1 MNSKSFRNRLK
12 SVRNTPA
19 GIALFYAALA
29 ALWIVLSGYL
39 VTFTVADPLLQS
51 RIELAKGLAFVAV
64 TSGLLYLLL
73 DHWHASHTVQP
84 ANLQTDHHAPPGII
98 RLVLIFIALILLVP
112 LLDLAIYE
120 LNVPEIEKHTFDN
133 LNSIAK
139 LKSEEIENWLDERNG
154 DAQVLADNTGFA
166 RQVEQFLPHQ
176 QHDGLPRHILD
187 QFKSLQANYGY
198 DSILLLD
205 NDGHLLASVGQDVHR
220 PPRHLLRQAQ
230 SSRQVQLGDLYRDE
244 AGRINLDWIVPVI
257 VADRHGKHA
266 VAAVV
271 LRVLPEKFLYHLIQA
286 WPTASRSGET
296 LLVKREGGS
305 ILHLSPLRRETGAA
319 LTLKMHDPLLPAA
332 TAIRENK
339 PGKAAGT
346 DYRHKQVLSVYRPV
360 AGTDWHLI
368 AKIDRDEVMI
378 PLWNM
383 LYWISLI
390 AFIAVGL
397 IAGVLLLYHR
407 QMQRSHQLALRAI
420 AAEAT
425 KESELRY
432 RTLVETIPDMVWL
445 KNAEGIYLGCNPAFE
460 RLYGARE
467 ADLIGKSDYDFA
479 DKELADTFREHD
491 LQAMAA
497 DKSSIDEEWLTFAGN
512 GYRGLFETI
521 KTPMKDANGKLVGV
535 LGIARDI
542 TKRKHAEESILKLSQ
557 AVEQSPSSIVITDL
571 DANIEYANAAFARE
585 SGYSLDEVIG
595 SNPRLLHSGKTP
607 KATYTDMWAHLSNGR
622 PWEGEFINRRKDGS
636 EYIESALISP
646 VFQPD
651 GRMTHYLA
659 VKENITERKLA
670 EAELQASKQQ
680 LDAALDSMSDA
691 VFITDNDGRI
701 VQFNQACAA
710 FHKFESRENCPKSL
724 DGYYR
729 ILEKY
734 SPDGEL
740 LPMAQWAVPRALRG
754 ESATNAEFTL
764 KRKDSGET
772 WIGSYNYAPIRD
784 RNGMV
789 VGSVVAARDITERK
803 AAEAKIKRLTQ
814 LYATLSQCNQAIVR
828 STSAEELFAQVCHD
842 AVRYGGMKMAWI
854 GMVNE
859 SDKQV
864 RPVAAYGDITE
875 LLDGI
880 HISVDG
886 NEAAGRGPVGIAI
899 RENRPYWCQDYELD
913 SNLEPWRDRGMQF
926 GVKSL
931 AALPLRL
938 NGTPVGNIN
947 LYSGMVN
954 AFDEEACELLTEMAT
969 DISFALD
976 NFERE
981 AERNRAEALL
991 KKNEALLSEVGRIAM
1006 VGGWEFDPR
1015 TGEGTWTQE
1024 VARIHDMAPE
1034 AHTSRDIGLGFYQG
1048 RSRQK
1053 IEAAMAAAI
1062 ADGTPYDLEL
1072 EMLTAKGNHKWVRT
1086 IAVADKEGDQVVRL
1100 RGTFQDITRLK
1111 QAQQEILFKNI
1122 ILQTQQE
1129 TTLDAILTVDENGRI
1144 ISHNQQ
1150 FVDMWSAATDLVDKG
1165 DDAPL
1170 LQSVV
1175 DECLDPQA
1183 FLDRVNY
1190 LYEHHDEK
1198 SREEIF
1204 LKDGRILDRYSA
1216 PLIGDDG
1223 HYYGRIWYFR
1233 DITES
1238 KKAAQELADSEQRFR
1253 GLVEQ
1258 SLAGIYIIQDNRL
1271 IYANPRAAD
1280 ILGLNSADDLIQR
1293 DPLSFVAEAD
1303 RSKVAEAMRKLFERE
1318 QDRIALEFTALFKDG
1333 HEIAIGANASF
1344 AIYHGKPAIIGLI
1357 QDISEKKHA
1366 EERIQNYVVQLKA
1379 TFMSTVQLATSLSE
1393 MRDPYTA
1400 GHERRVSEIAV
1411 AIATE
1416 MGMDEQRLE
1425 GIKVAGFLHDIGK
1438 ISIPSEILVKPGRLN
1453 ATEYALVQGHAQASY
1468 EVLKHVEFPWPVA
1481 TIALQHHERIDGS
1494 GYPNGLKGDGMLLE
1508 SRIMA
1513 VADVV
1518 EAMASHRPYRPGLGI
1533 DKALAELERG
1543 RGTAYDADVVDTC
1556 LRLFREQ
1563 GFDLPPY

>member
-1 MNSKSFRNRLK
+1 MNSMSFRNRLK

-39 VTFTVADPLLQS
+39 VTITVADPLLQS

-64 TSGLLYLLL
+64 TSGLLFLLL
-73 DHWHASHTVQP
+73 NHWRESQAVQP
-84 ANLQTDHHAPPGII
+84 ATVLTEPPVPPKLI
-98 RLVLIFIALILLVP
+98 RLVLIFIALVLLVP
-112 LLDLAIYE
+112 LIAGVVYE
-120 LNVPEIEKHTFDN
+120 LNVPEIETQTFNN
-133 LNSIAK
+133 LNSITQ
-139 LKSEEIENWLDERNG
+139 LKTEEIKNWLNERHS
-154 DAQVLADNTGFA
+154 DAQLLVANAGFT
-166 RQVEQFLPHQ
+166 REVELFLLSQ
-176 QHDGLPRHILD
+176 QHDAGLLMAINAQLAAF
-187 QFKSLQANYGY
+187 QTVNAF
-198 DSILLLD
+198 DSIMLLD
-205 NDGHLLASVGQDVHR
+205 TKGRLITS
-220 PPRHLLRQAQ
+220 
-230 SSRQVQLGDLYRDE
+230 LGKNAGISEPIRNLMLESLDSKQIERSNLYRDE
-244 AGRINLDWIVPVI
+244 SGSVHLDWIVPLF
-257 VADRHGKHA
+257 ASDRHGKRP
-266 VAAVV
+266 VALVI
-271 LRVLPEKFLYHLIQA
+271 LRTMPKKFLYPLIQN
-286 WPTASRSGET
+286 WPMANSSGET
-296 LLVKREGGS
+296 LLVRREGES
-305 ILHLSPLRRETGAA
+305 ILHLSPLRRHPDAA
-319 LTLKMHDPLLPAA
+319 LSYVMHDPLLPAA
-332 TAIRENK
+332 IAIRENK
-339 PGKAAGT
+339 PGILAGS
-346 DYRHKQVLSVYRPV
+346 DYRDRRVLAAYRPV
-360 AGTDWHLI
+360 PGTDWYLI
-368 AKIDRDEVMI
+368 AKIDRDEVML
-378 PLWNM
+378 PFWNM
-383 LYWISLI
+383 LFWISVI
-390 AFIAVGL
+390 AFVAVGFIAV
-397 IAGVLLLYHR
+397 VLLLYHR
-407 QMQRSHQLALRAI
+407 QMQRSYQLALLASSVEAI
-420 AAEAT
+420 RER
-425 KESELRY
+425 ELRY
-432 RTLVETIPDMVWL
+432 RTLVETIPDLVWL
-445 KNAEGIYLGCNPAFE
+445 KDEKGVYLSCNPVFE
-460 RLYGARE
+460 QLYGARE
-467 ADLIGKSDYDFA
+467 ADIIGKSDYDFA
-479 DKELADTFREHD
+479 DRERADSFREHD

-497 DKSSIDEEWLTFAGN
+497 DKPSINEEWLTFAGN

-521 KTPMKDANGKLVGV
+521 KTPMKDANGKLIGV
-535 LGIARDI
+535 LGISRDI
-542 TKRKHAEESILKLSQ
+542 TKRKLAEESLRKLSQ
-557 AVEQSPSSIVITDL
+557 AVEQSPSTIVITDL
-571 DANIEYANAAFARE
+571 EAKIEYANAAFVKE
-585 SGYSLDEVIG
+585 SGYSLEEAIG
-595 SNPRLLHSGKTP
+595 KNPKLLHSGKTP
-607 KATYTDMWAHLSNGR
+607 KSTYDDMWAHLTNGK

-659 VKENITERKLA
+659 VKENVTERKLA
-670 EAELQASKQQ
+670 EAELRASKQQ

-691 VFITDNDGRI
+691 VFITDSDGRI

-710 FHKFESRENCPKSL
+710 FHKFKSRENCPKSL

-754 ESATNAEFTL
+754 ESETNAEFTL

-789 VGSVVAARDITERK
+789 VGSVVAARDITQRK
-803 AAEAKIKRLTQ
+803 AAEAKIRRLTQ

-842 AVRYGGMKMAWI
+842 AVRFGGMKMVWV

-899 RENRPYWCQDYELD
+899 RENRPYWCQDYEQD

-947 LYSGMVN
+947 FYSGMVN

-976 NFERE
+976 NFDLE
-981 AERNRAEALL
+981 AKRNKAETLL

-1015 TGEGTWTQE
+1015 MGKGTWTPE
-1024 VARIHDMAPE
+1024 VARIHDMDPE
-1034 AHTSRDIGLGFYQG
+1034 ERISRDIGLGFYQG
-1048 RSRQK
+1048 ESRQK
-1053 IEAAMAAAI
+1053 IEAAIAAAI

-1072 EMLTAKGNHKWVRT
+1072 EIITAKGNHKWVRT
-1086 IAVADKEGDQVVRL
+1086 IAFADKEGGQVVRL
-1100 RGTFQDITRLK
+1100 RGTFQDITKLK

-1129 TTLDAILTVDENGRI
+1129 TTLDAILTVDDNGRI

-1150 FVDMWSAATDLVDKG
+1150 FVDMWSAAADLVDKG

-1198 SREEIF
+1198 SREEIS

-1238 KKAAQELADSEQRFR
+1238 RKAAQELADSEQRLCESACCRDSWPEFR
-1253 GLVEQ
+1253 RRPDP
-1258 SLAGIYIIQDNRL
+1258 AGSIIFCRRNR
-1271 IYANPRAAD
+1271 
-1280 ILGLNSADDLIQR
+1280 SQ
-1293 DPLSFVAEAD
+1293 
-1303 RSKVAEAMRKLFERE
+1303 
-1318 QDRIALEFTALFKDG
+1318 
-1333 HEIAIGANASF
+1333 
-1344 AIYHGKPAIIGLI
+1344 
-1357 QDISEKKHA
+1357 
-1366 EERIQNYVVQLKA
+1366 
-1379 TFMSTVQLATSLSE
+1379 
-1393 MRDPYTA
+1393 
-1400 GHERRVSEIAV
+1400 
-1411 AIATE
+1411 
-1416 MGMDEQRLE
+1416 
-1425 GIKVAGFLHDIGK
+1425 
-1438 ISIPSEILVKPGRLN
+1438 
-1453 ATEYALVQGHAQASY
+1453 QGSGSHAQA
-1468 EVLKHVEFPWPVA
+1468 
-1481 TIALQHHERIDGS
+1481 RR
-1494 GYPNGLKGDGMLLE
+1494 KGTGQDCPG
-1508 SRIMA
+1508 I
-1513 VADVV
+1513 
-1518 EAMASHRPYRPGLGI
+1518 YRP
-1533 DKALAELERG
+1533 
-1543 RGTAYDADVVDTC
+1543 
-1556 LRLFREQ
+1556 FQ
-1563 GFDLPPY
+1563 GW